1 VGTLR
6 VAAPPEALPVLESAR
21 LDLQGVTRAQ
31 EVRLE
36 AAPAGSPLVVE
47 VTPHESRAVAER

>member
-1 VGTLR
+1 
-6 VAAPPEALPVLESAR
+6 VLESAR
-21 LDLQGVTRAQ
+21 LDLQGVTRAE

-47 VTPHESRAVAER
+47 VTPKESRAVAER